1 MKYTSNYN
9 LKKPEPSVDYYDK
22 ENDNFN
28 MDAIDGVL
36 KEHADGISA
45 IESELTKVSQT
56 IVLDKDGQSKVAT
69 DSQDSPARIV
79 ELGGVTMYNQIKL
92 IVDIPYVP
100 AGTGS
105 RIKFNLDGTVSR
117 DNNYNATKQTIN
129 AITGNSYFIYAE
141 TDNPILYANFVG
153 IQYSD
158 GTTTQGSALIGGDGA
173 SIATAIIVATKTLL
187 ANPYVIENNRGITTS
202 SKFRKVFCVQL
213 PGTPQSLY
221 TTTQLSRIVGEYFEG
236 LQSQTKV
243 GLVSRN
249 KNIVVNGNAK
259 NGTSGWKLGIGAS
272 VTIENNMFK
281 VSTTSSAKAMYQP
294 IKVKKNTYYYLS
306 GIIAPG
312 TATPL
317 LRVFEHES
325 NTRVILLEN
334 RCFNTGNRD
343 TVDVSLGLNSVGDAY
358 FSEIQLVEGTASTD
372 YVENVQ
378 EQLIINATKSNKFEF
393 SQVPNGTK
401 NTYEVAENGEEA
413 CWKRNNSI
421 QFASSDISI
430 VTTPANI
437 DYVRFIKPLDSADY
451 GNTNAQEGKNKLRN
465 YQYDVYDD
473 DSSKFWKFVTASAT
487 TWALIV
493 PKGTFANNSEAQ
505 TYFALDKF
513 VYEIKTPIK
522 IEPKDYPVYGI
533 VKTGSIASNSDYTE
547 FIQHSADL
555 YSDVKIQYSATL
567 AQSMEDIKTTLYS
580 HQIMLDAKAN
590 KKQENWF
597 DPTLL
602 NGWSN
607 YGGVYSNVSYFK
619 DDIGFVHLR
628 GSIVGG
634 INTQGT
640 TLFILPA
647 DCRIGINNYGIFPV
661 ISSNALGSI
670 QIYSDGRVVI
680 YAGTSTIISLDGIS
694 FRAEG

>member
-79 ELGGVTMYNQIKL
+79 ELGGVTMYNAIMNINPTL
-92 IVDIPYVP
+92 TYTPSGEGN
-100 AGTGS
+100 A
-105 RIKFNLDGTVSR
+105 IKFYKNGQPEVNSGYSTSFQGLHVSSG
-117 DNNYNATKQTIN
+117 DKIYISVTTTEATLLN
-129 AITGNSYFIYAE
+129 G
-141 TDNPILYANFVG
+141 LVG
-153 IQYSD
+153 IQHSD
-158 GTTTQGSALIGGDGA
+158 STEDINTISPVSGTTKYVSG
-173 SIATAIIVATKTLL
+173 IVTATKTGF
-187 ANPYVIENNRGITTS
+187 AIPFVADNNSGIVAVTGIVCAFAINLS
-202 SKFRKVFCVQL
+202 
-213 PGTPQSLY
+213 GTPQALF
-221 TTTQLSRIVGEYFEG
+221 TTSQLSRIVGEYFEG
-236 LQSQTKV
+236 QKSQTKV
-243 GLVSRN
+243 SVLSRGTNIFSKHDALARPRGYLSTLGINTPSDLYYNSIIHVTGGQTYSIANNVSSN
-249 KNIVVNGNAK
+249 TFWFDSIGNTNLGTFASTGGVAPPNAK
-259 NGTSGWKLGIGAS
+259 LLGITLVVANINTAQVNKGTTLLPYEEYQGQEL
-272 VTIENNMFK
+272 TIE
-281 VSTTSSAKAMYQP
+281 
-294 IKVKKNTYYYLS
+294 
-306 GIIAPG
+306 
-312 TATPL
+312 
-317 LRVFEHES
+317 
-325 NTRVILLEN
+325 
-334 RCFNTGNRD
+334 
-343 TVDVSLGLNSVGDAY
+343 
-358 FSEIQLVEGTASTD
+358 STD
-372 YVENVQ
+372 LE
-378 EQLIINATKSNKFEF
+378 KFEF

-413 CWKRNNSI
+413 CWKRNETRLIESTDI
-421 QFASSDISI
+421 TFAGTG
-430 VTTPANI
+430 VNI
-437 DYVRFIKPLDSADY
+437 DIHFIERPFAKLGNPTVITGQTNLGSSKEILLADFDNMFQIGNYYDGDSD
-451 GNTNAQEGKNKLRN
+451 TKLRL
-465 YQYDVYDD
+465 V
-473 DSSKFWKFVTASAT
+473 
-487 TWALIV
+487 V
-493 PKGTFANNSEAQ
+493 PKGQSVATTQAQ
-505 TYFALDKF
+505 YVGKLITYQLA
-513 VYEIKTPIK
+513 TPIK
-522 IEPKDYPVYGI
+522 VEPKDSPAYGI